1 MSPDHADRVHASDDP
16 LVASLGLTLLFFAL
30 CLWRIEIPGTHY
42 FDEIHYLPAA
52 RELLA
57 GTAYRNPEH
66 PPLGK
71 EIIAAGIALFGDN
84 PWGWRF
90 FPVLAGSATM
100 FAAMRALWHVS
111 HRQAATL
118 AYGVLLAT
126 GFILFVQSRI
136 AMLDI
141 FMAAF
146 VMIALWLFAAACTAR
161 TTARARRNLALAG
174 IAIGCA
180 LASKWNTIPVAP
192 VFGLAFLG
200 IRWRAVG
207 AARLLTDH
215 QAPPVRGVSLVEAAL
230 WLGLVPVMVYAI
242 TFWPAYV
249 LPKSPFAGLG
259 PIASQEY
266 MLGLQMSVKAFH
278 PYQTH
283 WSDWVLNTRG
293 IWYAFNTY
301 DGAQRGIM
309 LIGNPL
315 TMWLGLVALTW
326 CAYAAVF
333 LRRPDAAAVVILYA
347 ASILFWI
354 VAAKPVQF
362 YYHYFLPS
370 CFQLAALALAIDR
383 LRELRQRWAFW
394 LVLAGSVA
402 LFAYFYPILSACAL
416 EDKQAFLKWAWLKS
430 WI

>member
-16 LVASLGLTLLFFAL
+16 LLASLGLTLFFFAL

-100 FAAMRALWHVS
+100 FAALRALWQVS

-180 LASKWNTIPVAP
+180 LASKWNTIPLAP

-207 AARLLTDH
+207 TARLLSDNK
-215 QAPPVRGVSLVEAAL
+215 APPVRGVSLVEAAL
-230 WLGLVPVMVYAI
+230 WLGLVPVLVYAV

-249 LPKSPFAGLG
+249 LPKRPFAGLG

-293 IWYAFNTY
+293 IWYAFNSY

-333 LRRPDAAAVVILYA
+333 LRRADAAAVVILYA

-383 LRELRQRWAFW
+383 LRELAADR
-394 LVLAGSVA
+394 LIVLEEGGK
-402 LFAYFYPILSACAL
+402 ILNL
-416 EDKQAFLKWAWLKS
+416 
-430 WI
+430 

>member
-16 LVASLGLTLLFFAL
+16 LLASLGLTLLFFAL

-52 RELLA
+52 REL
-57 GTAYRNPEH
+57 
-66 PPLGK
+66 
-71 EIIAAGIALFGDN
+71 
-84 PWGWRF
+84 
-90 FPVLAGSATM
+90 LAGSATM

-230 WLGLVPVMVYAI
+230 WLWLVPVMVYAI

>member
-1 MSPDHADRVHASDDP
+1 MTRAHATRVPASDDP
-16 LVASLGLTLLFFAL
+16 LLACLGLTLGFALL
-30 CLWRIEIPGTHY
+30 CLWRLWLPSGPY

-52 RELLA
+52 RELLT
-57 GTAYRNPEH
+57 GFDYRNPEH